1 MQFDKPEFEILAE
14 TIFRKRTIQR
24 GIMNA
29 TTVSAAQDAIVSEIQ
44 IAAPPERVFKALT
57 DAGELR
63 RWFGSP
69 ECPLKT
75 WEMDARLG
83 GKYSYATEKG
93 TIVVNG
99 VSRFGCHGEIIE
111 YDPPRLLTYTWQGN
125 WHDDLKIPTTVS
137 WELTPAKGGTH
148 VKVTHSG
155 LASLPIARADYSG
168 GWPGVV
174 EMLKKFVES
183 PA

>member
-1 MQFDKPEFEILAE
+1 M
-14 TIFRKRTIQR
+14 
-24 GIMNA
+24 
-29 TTVSAAQDAIVSEIQ
+29 TTSLVSSDQDAIVSEIQ

-57 DAGELR
+57 AADELK

-83 GKYSYATEKG
+83 GKYRYATEKG
-93 TIVVNG
+93 TLVVNG
-99 VSRFGCHGEIIE
+99 ITEFECHGEIVE
-111 YDPPRLLTYTWQGN
+111 YDPPRLLSYTWFGN
-125 WHDDLKIPTTVS
+125 WHDDVKVPTTVR
-137 WELTPAKGGTH
+137 WELTATRGGTH

-168 GWPGVV
+168 GWTGVV
-174 EMLKKFVES
+174 EMLKKFAERS
-183 PA
+183 A